1 VLRRE
6 PRDGVGKLL
15 MPLLLAWARMGMGET
30 DSALGTLAVLG
41 EARSLSAVIL
51 LHAALISDLA
61 GRTDH
66 ARVNYEAAAEGAEIS
81 SFRVIEAASSFLIRT
96 GDKERAR
103 ALVRRFED
111 EFPGSDI
118 LRPTVERLESGATVD
133 PLVRSAREGMAEALF
148 AVAASLL
155 RQGDENMALAYS
167 HMALRLNPDLRV
179 GLLLLAEVQEK
190 LGRHAEAIESYTRLG
205 ADATFGWES
214 RLRVA
219 TNLSE
224 LGRTDEAIARLE
236 AMSLERPERHD
247 ALFRLGDVLRHHQ
260 RYAEAAVAY
269 DRAVARVAKIEPGH
283 WTLLYARG
291 IALERSKQ
299 WPRAEADLL
308 RALEFRPEQ
317 PLVLNYLGY
326 SWADRGENLERAR
339 EMIER
344 AVALRPNDGYIV
356 DSLGWVHYRMGQYD
370 KAVIH
375 LERAL
380 ELKSGDAVITDH
392 LGDAYWQ
399 AGRKTEARFQWR
411 RALTLDADEDLR
423 RSIQLKLE
431 HGLGATN
438 RAANPG

>member
-1 VLRRE
+1 
-6 PRDGVGKLL
+6 
-15 MPLLLAWARMGMGET
+15 
-30 DSALGTLAVLG
+30 
-41 EARSLSAVIL
+41 
-51 LHAALISDLA
+51 
-61 GRTDH
+61 
-66 ARVNYEAAAEGAEIS
+66 
-81 SFRVIEAASSFLIRT
+81 
-96 GDKERAR
+96 
-103 ALVRRFED
+103 
-111 EFPGSDI
+111 
-118 LRPTVERLESGATVD
+118 
-133 PLVRSAREGMAEALF
+133 
-148 AVAASLL
+148 
-155 RQGDENMALAYS
+155 
-167 HMALRLNPDLRV
+167 
-179 GLLLLAEVQEK
+179 
-190 LGRHAEAIESYTRLG
+190 
-205 ADATFGWES
+205 
-214 RLRVA
+214 
-219 TNLSE
+219 
-224 LGRTDEAIARLE
+224 
-236 AMSLERPERHD
+236 
-247 ALFRLGDVLRHHQ
+247 
-260 RYAEAAVAY
+260 
-269 DRAVARVAKIEPGH
+269 H

-317 PLVLNYLGY
+317 ALVLNYLGY

-411 RALTLDADEDLR
+411 RALTLDADQDLR